1 MWHNG
6 MRGGAIVA
14 ETVTIDKLNETA
26 TKKAI
31 IDFVDFYLPRF
42 KKNNLEILSMYKVDY
57 YLADINH
64 FIFENR
70 SFTPEELREELY
82 RECGSDLKRVISVIN
97 PDYYDNGNLVSGT
110 WEEWYQKQFDKVPV
124 RD

>member
-1 MWHNG
+1 M
-6 MRGGAIVA
+6 A

-82 RECGSDLKRVISVIN
+82 RECGNDLKRVISVIN